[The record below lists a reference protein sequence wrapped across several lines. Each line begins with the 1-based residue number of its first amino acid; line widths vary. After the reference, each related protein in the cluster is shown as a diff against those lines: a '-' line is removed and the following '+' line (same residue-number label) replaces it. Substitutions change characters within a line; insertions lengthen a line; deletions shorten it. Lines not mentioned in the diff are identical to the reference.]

1 MNDTPSTGKQSPGSS
16 VSKPWWQRDVL
27 AARLPA
33 LMVRNHVVVATRQFF
48 AEREFVEV
56 ETPALQVSPGMEPHL
71 TAFATQLFEP
81 FAEAYTRTLY
91 LHTSPE
97 FAMKKLLTG
106 GMEKIFQ
113 LARVWRNGERSSTHH
128 PEFTMLEWYRAEAG
142 WREIAGDCENLVKC
156 VVLQAHPNADSR
168 QFNWRGQ
175 ACDPLAPWHYLS
187 VVEAFERY
195 CGIDILATAPDPLYP
210 EAALLRVEAQRAGV
224 RIDPDDQWDEI
235 FFRLFLEKIEPNLG
249 FGAPT
254 VLYDWPLSMAAL
266 ARQNPDDNRVAERF
280 EIFVCGVEL
289 ANGFGE
295 LTDAIEQR
303 RRFEAEI
310 VRKQEIAGYSYPID
324 EDFLDALASGMPEAS
339 GIALGF
345 DRLVMLCAGAETIE
359 DVLWAPVVTTC

>member
-16 VSKPWWQRDVL
+16 ASKRWWLRDVL
-27 AARLPA
+27 AERLPA
-33 LMVRNHVVVATRQFF
+33 LLVRNHVAVATRQFF
-48 AEREFVEV
+48 AERDFVEV
-56 ETPALQVSPGMEPHL
+56 ETPALQVSPGMEPNL
-71 TAFATQLFEP
+71 TAFATELFEP
-81 FAEAYTRTLY
+81 FAEADARTLY

-128 PEFTMLEWYRAEAG
+128 PEFTMLEWYRANAG
-142 WREIAGDCENLVKC
+142 WRDIAKDCESLVKAA
-156 VVLQAHPNADSR
+156 VLQAHPNAEPM
-168 QFNWRGQ
+168 QFNWRGM
-175 ACDPLAPWHYLS
+175 ACDPLADWQYLS
-187 VVEAFERY
+187 VAEAFERY
-195 CGIDILATAPDPLYP
+195 CGIDILATAPDPLNP
-210 EAALLRVEAQRAGV
+210 DSALLFAEARRVGV

-235 FFRLFLEKIEPNLG
+235 FFRLFLEKVEPNLG
-249 FGAPT
+249 IGAPT

-266 ARQNPDDNRVAERF
+266 ARENPNDNRVAERF

-295 LTDAIEQR
+295 LTDAKEQR
-303 RRFEAEI
+303 RRFEAEV

-324 EDFLDALASGMPEAS
+324 EDFLDALASGMPDAS

-345 DRLVMLCAGAETIE
+345 DRLVMLCARTENIE
-359 DVLWAPVVTTC
+359 GVLWAPVVTTC